1 MVTPLILALLL
12 QERQK
17 EERRRSEAIRVR
29 MVGSLK
35 ALESS

>member
-1 MVTPLILALLL
+1 MVTPAILVLLL

-29 MVGSLK
+29 IVGLP
-35 ALESS
+35 ESS